1 MGRAQRRA
9 KSREEAKRE
18 RGSKGSAREPSGE
31 TTPPR
36 IAGAGREAQGETARR
51 IYRTGGKPAQSGPK
65 KGRRVNEKRLK
76 WREGR
81 Q

>member
-9 KSREEAKRE
+9 TSREETKRE
-18 RGSKGSAREPSGE
+18 RGSKVSARKSSG
-31 TTPPR
+31 TPPPH
-36 IAGAGREAQGETARR
+36 IPEESPETPEETARR
-51 IYRTGGKPAQSGPK
+51 IYRTGGQSKGGPK
-65 KGRRVNEKRLK
+65 KGRDVSEKRLK